1 MKLSAA
7 AFDRLKKKLP
17 KGKYKYVYS
26 YILSD
31 GTKVHKAYISTYGW
45 SKYFKTEREAAIEVD
60 KYLLNKGKEPVNV
73 LVKKL

>member
-31 GTKVHKAYISTYGW
+31 GTIVYKAYISKYRW
-45 SKYFKTEREAAIEVD
+45 SKYFKSERQAAIQVD
-60 KYLLNKGKEPVNV
+60 KYLLNKGRKPVNI